1 MKTVTLLLLLAAT
14 QVALFSSGKNPLTNG
29 DVVKMIKA
37 DLPEST
43 IIIAIQNSPSVFDAT
58 PDALIELKGSGV
70 GSKVI
75 EAMLTPRSPASPV
88 PATPPPAAPTNG
100 ANSPAAQMQ
109 PIVPP
114 RLASLWGT
122 KQTRIEADRVFLLDG
137 EKRVEMKFTK
147 PSTRSRVIY
156 ARQTF
161 AVLGGTASRS
171 RTPNRSPAFEMIFP
185 NNVEPTSVVAL
196 ANLGIRSNGTREILI
211 SSGWIS
217 MTEGL
222 PADRNVKLTY
232 EKKPDQSEAPEGYE
246 IYKVRSEQPL
256 KPGEYAFMVSK
267 PSAGEFGP
275 MGGAGHNFYFY
286 ELGVD

>member
-14 QVALFSSGKNPLTNG
+14 QVALFSAGKNQLTNG

-43 IIIAIQNSPSVFDAT
+43 IIIAIQNSPSAFDAT

-75 EAMLTPRSPASPV
+75 EAMLAPRSPANVV
-88 PATPPPAAPTNG
+88 PATPPPVAATNG
-100 ANSPAAQMQ
+100 ANSPAAQM
-109 PIVPP
+109 PPMVPP
-114 RLASLWGT
+114 GLAAMWGT
-122 KQTRIEADRVFLLDG
+122 KQTRIEADRVFFIDG
-137 EKRVEMKFTK
+137 EKRIELKFTK

-161 AVLGGTASRS
+161 AVLGGTASRM
-171 RTPNRSPAFEMIFP
+171 RTTSRSPAFEMIFP

-196 ANLGIRSNGTREILI
+196 ANLGVRSNGTREILI
-211 SSGWIS
+211 SSGWLS

-222 PADRNVKLTY
+222 PGDRSVKLNY
-232 EKKPDQSEAPEGYE
+232 EKKADQSAAPEGYE
-246 IYKVRSEQPL
+246 IYQVRPEQSV
-256 KPGEYAFMVSK
+256 KAGEYAFMVSK

-275 MGGAGHNFYFY
+275 FGGAGHNFYFY

>member
-14 QVALFSSGKNPLTNG
+14 QVALFSAGKNPLTNG

-43 IIIAIQNSPSVFDAT
+43 IIIAIQNSPSAFDAT
-58 PDALIELKGSGV
+58 PDALIELKGAGV
-70 GSKVI
+70 SSKVI
-75 EAMLTPRSPASPV
+75 EAMLAPRPPTNPA
-88 PATPPPAAPTNG
+88 PAALPTPSAANG
-100 ANSPAAQMQ
+100 GHSPAAQM
-109 PIVPP
+109 PPMVPP
-114 RLASLWGT
+114 GLASMWGT

-171 RTPNRSPAFEMIFP
+171 RTVNRSPAFEMIFP

-196 ANLGIRSNGTREILI
+196 ANLGVRSNGTREILI

-232 EKKPDQSEAPEGYE
+232 EQKADQSEAPEGYE
-246 IYKVRSEQPL
+246 IYKVRADQPL

-275 MGGAGHNFYFY
+275 FGGAGHNFYFY